1 MGSLAPFVSSFLL
14 SRLCTRASPLARP
27 GRPSFLTPLSLFC
40 PSLRPLY
47 SNSLSL
53 NPALAPQARF
63 FALTANN
70 NKMDSDASMFSL
82 GEESDGYVPETV
94 SNPFFY
100 PSFVGTI
107 NRFAHCVPISLPPFA
122 YFACQTASHSFNPS
136 LQTYLHQTHFS
147 PNTCVSALLHK

>member
-27 GRPSFLTPLSLFC
+27 GRPPFLTPLSLFC
-40 PSLRPLY
+40 PSVRPLY

-53 NPALAPQARF
+53 NPVLAPQARF

-94 SNPFFY
+94 SNPLFY

-107 NRFAHCVPISLPPFA
+107 NRYAHCVPISLP
-122 YFACQTASHSFNPS
+122 QSASHSFNS
-136 LQTYLHQTHFS
+136 FLKTYLHQAPS
-147 PNTCVSALLHK
+147 PPNTFVSALFAQT